1 MGPQQYAPAPYKW
14 CLNIPYSKRAT
25 CSIYF
30 LQEFLL
36 SSDAVSSYV
45 YMWISQ
51 SLQITCASCLKRND
65 SVLSSISR
73 RNVNQYSRIFLAKNE
88 KQYIYMPA
96 LSVSPQQKRLICSKW
111 RQSADTDDTVCADG
125 ERCSR
130 CITTSENRR
139 LEKLARRLA
148 DLYVEW
154 AFCRETGANSVAED
168 LRLR

>member
-1 MGPQQYAPAPYKW
+1 MPRPLTSGVLIFRTLNVRLVPFIFCKNFYYHLTLFQVTSICGLRNRYK
-14 CLNIPYSKRAT
+14 LHVHHVSK
-25 CSIYF
+25 
-30 LQEFLL
+30 
-36 SSDAVSSYV
+36 D
-45 YMWISQ
+45 
-51 SLQITCASCLKRND
+51 D

>member
-1 MGPQQYAPAPYKW
+1 MSVNTSVAPTVVNCSANCSLLSKTSCSACSGAATICPAPYKW
-14 CLNIPYSKRAT
+14 CLNIPYSKCAT

-45 YMWISQ
+45 YMWTSQ

-96 LSVSPQQKRLICSKW
+96 LSVSPQQKRLICSK
-111 RQSADTDDTVCADG
+111 
-125 ERCSR
+125 
-130 CITTSENRR
+130 
-139 LEKLARRLA
+139 
-148 DLYVEW
+148 
-154 AFCRETGANSVAED
+154 
-168 LRLR
+168 